1 MAPAPGVGISAAVER
16 GRFLSQGFASEMK
29 DDVSKL
35 VDSASSP
42 LLLLL
47 QLFVFSGFPAYEV
60 DTLNHVLA
68 KIVNPDIRPLQ
79 SMASGRRLSVLTL

>member
-1 MAPAPGVGISAAVER
+1 
-16 GRFLSQGFASEMK
+16 MK

-35 VDSASSP
+35 VDSASL

-47 QLFVFSGFPAYEV
+47 QLFIFSGFPAYEV

-68 KIVNPDIRPLQ
+68 KIVNLDIQFDPSNRCVW
-79 SMASGRRLSVLTL
+79 STAVCTDSVATVG